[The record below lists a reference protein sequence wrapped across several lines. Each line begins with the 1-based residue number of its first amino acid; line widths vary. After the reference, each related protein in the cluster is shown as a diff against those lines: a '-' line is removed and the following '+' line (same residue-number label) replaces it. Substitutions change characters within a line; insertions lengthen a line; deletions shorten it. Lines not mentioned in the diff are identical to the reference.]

1 MATGVPRSRKD
12 PAVRRQEILDA
23 VIALGADQGLDKIK
37 VRDVADHVGVAPGLI
52 HHYFPSM
59 DELLA
64 ESFGQWADASLEQLR
79 GLHDEVPPRVA
90 LALLVADV
98 SPRQR
103 LWNDALSTATRHAQ
117 LRERARQLSEEYLA
131 QVEAM
136 IQAGIDERAFTCAIP
151 RDTAWRIILMLD
163 GLVAMVHILE
173 LIKLPEVAT
182 LVGPV
187 VENELGLEPRSFT
200 ELVQAVL
207 AAEIPDLAQRRSE
220 RDPRQPRGHGRSG
233 ATG

>member
-1 MATGVPRSRKD
+1 VTTVASRSRKD

-23 VIALGADQGLDKIK
+23 VIALGTDQGLDKIK

-103 LWNDALSTATRHAQ
+103 LWNDALSTATRHTQ
-117 LRERARQLSEEYLA
+117 LRQRARQLSEDYLA
-131 QVEAM
+131 QVQAM
-136 IQAGIDERAFTCAIP
+136 IQAGIDEGAFTCATP
-151 RDTAWRIILMLD
+151 RDSAWRIILLLD
-163 GLVAMVHILE
+163 GLVAMVHILD
-173 LIKLPEVAT
+173 LIQLTEVPT

-187 VENELGLEPRSFT
+187 VENELGLEPTTFT
-200 ELVQAVL
+200 ELVQAVV
-207 AAEIPDLAQRRSE
+207 AAEIPDLAQRRSAK
-220 RDPRQPRGHGRSG
+220 QP
-233 ATG
+233 

>member
-1 MATGVPRSRKD
+1 MATAAPRSRKD

-23 VIALGADQGLDKIK
+23 VIELGTVQGLDRIK

-64 ESFGQWADASLEQLR
+64 ESFGQWADASLEQLD

-103 LWNDALSTATRHAQ
+103 LWNDALSTSTRHDR
-117 LRERARQLSEEYLA
+117 LRHRARELSEAYLA

-136 IQAGIDERAFTCAIP
+136 IQAGVDDGTFTCEVP
-151 RDTAWRIILMLD
+151 RESAWRIILMLD
-163 GLVAMVHILE
+163 GLVAMVHILHV
-173 LIKLPEVAT
+173 IALPEVAT

-187 VENELGLEPRSFT
+187 VERELGLEPRSFT

-207 AAEIPDLAQRRSE
+207 AAEIPGMAHRRADPAEQR
-220 RDPRQPRGHGRSG
+220 GRR
-233 ATG
+233 

>member
-1 MATGVPRSRKD
+1 MRGGHVPTVATRSRKD

-23 VIALGADQGLDKIK
+23 VIALGTDQGLDKIK

-52 HHYFPSM
+52 HHYFPST

-64 ESFGQWADASLEQLR
+64 ESFGQWADATLEQLN
-79 GLHDEVPPRVA
+79 GLHEEVPPRVA

-98 SPRQR
+98 TPRQR
-103 LWNDALSTATRHAQ
+103 LWNDALTTSTRHDR
-117 LRERARQLSEEYLA
+117 LRQRARDLSEAYLA

-136 IQAGIDERAFTCAIP
+136 IQAGIDDGTFTCAAP
-151 RDTAWRIILMLD
+151 RESAWRIILMLD
-163 GLVAMVHILE
+163 GLVAMVHILNV
-173 LIKLPEVAT
+173 IRLPEVAT

-187 VENELGLEPRSFT
+187 VEHELGLEPRSFT

-207 AAEIPDLAQRRSE
+207 AAEIPGLAQRRA
-220 RDPRQPRGHGRSG
+220 DPTESGHR
-233 ATG
+233 